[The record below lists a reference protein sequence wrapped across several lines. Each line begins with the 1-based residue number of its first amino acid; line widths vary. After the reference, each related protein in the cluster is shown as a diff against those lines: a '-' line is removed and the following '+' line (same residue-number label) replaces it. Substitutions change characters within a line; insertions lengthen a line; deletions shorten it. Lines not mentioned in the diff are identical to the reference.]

1 MAVRD
6 FVVQTAPLQMDVAE
20 KNLIAQGFTVCF
32 PTVIKTRKN
41 PRYQYFKNAYVEP
54 VFSGYGFISFDRAHQ
69 SWQSINGTRGVK
81 RLMCNGDTPIPMP
94 VGALAA
100 IRNAWIGGAFDQ
112 DQVLELALKQG
123 QLGQV
128 ISGPFGSFIGE
139 CMEVQADR
147 VKLLLDIFGRK
158 TETWLMADA
167 VVAA

>member
-32 PTVIKTRKN
+32 PTVIKTRKS
-41 PRYQYFKNAYVEP
+41 PRYQYFRHQYSEP
-54 VFSGYGFISFDRAHQ
+54 VFSGYGFISFDRADET
-69 SWQSINGTRGVK
+69 WKSINGTRGVK
-81 RLMCNGDTPIPMP
+81 RLICNGDTPIPMP

-100 IRNAWIGGAFDQ
+100 IRTAWQEGAFDQ
-112 DQVLELALKQG
+112 NQVLELALKQG

-128 ISGPFGSFIGE
+128 TTGPFGGFIGE
-139 CMEVQADR
+139 CMAVQADR

-167 VVAA
+167 VAAA